1 LKARIYTLKDIE
13 KILTFIPPIF
23 IILLA
28 FVIYIVGFIILEYRQ
43 DNEIRL
49 ITQKIE
55 LENNFHLQNT
65 LKKYLQDIHTS
76 IQKNLNTKEVEL
88 KDVVHILS
96 GITKGIG
103 KYKTLHV
110 EDLKEFLLFYENTL
124 DIHITIFDKNYKIL
138 YGKKPLQNIEKLIF
152 SQTHNPKLLKITLM
166 YIASQGTKTSF
177 RWKDDIQKTI
187 QLSYFETCKNNLRIG
202 AFSSLDSLRKITK
215 QTILKT
221 ITENKDKKY
230 YLWFYDDITKQAY
243 NLKNKRKWQISKR
256 PSSTISHY
264 FKKYFFNFA
273 LEPIKQIKQEKEI
286 TAIKKNFQEKKN
298 YLFTSVLIATVLL
311 IFITTLFSSFIKKI
325 FSSYN
330 KRLEHKNRLLKLWK
344 ERFELAVIASNDG
357 LWDTDFET
365 GKTFFSKK
373 WLDMLGYKPGDI
385 TSYEEWFELIH
396 KDDRTLVHNTLSEH
410 INNQKEH
417 IICEYRLKTKY
428 NSYKWLLAR
437 GKVFLNEDKS
447 PQRLLM
453 MSMDIDEEK
462 RLEKDLK
469 DTELLV
475 SEGEIIALRVKNS
488 KNLEVLFISKS
499 IKIFGYIYEDF
510 FQRNVTLLDII
521 HPDDKDEFI
530 ASLHA
535 YMNQGFT
542 SFSKSYRIVT
552 KSSEIRWVLNRM
564 LFIKDDFGNITNL
577 YGYIYDITALKQG
590 ELELEKRVKQEVT
603 KNNEKQKLLIQQN
616 KLAAMGEM
624 IGSIAHQWRQPLNN
638 ISLILHF
645 LKDNYQNI
653 SQEEFQSHT
662 QKAKKQLE
670 YMSQTIDD
678 FRNFYK
684 PSKQKTRFSVL
695 NAIQKAL
702 SIINSQLEK
711 NMIAVKINEEDFAV
725 LGYENEF
732 KQAILNILSNAIEA
746 IKESHIKNG
755 TIDIEVQKS
764 SISISNNGGNATDEV
779 LDRMFEPYFTTKF
792 EDKGTGIGLYMTKTI
807 IESMKGSISV
817 SNLQNGIRFSITI

>member
-1 LKARIYTLKDIE
+1 MKARVYTLTDIE

-28 FVIYIVGFIILEYRQ
+28 FIVAIVGFIVLGYRQ

-65 LKKYLQDIHTS
+65 LKNYLQEIHTS
-76 IQKNLNTKEVEL
+76 IQKKLNAKEIEL
-88 KDVVHILS
+88 KEVVHILS

-103 KYKTLHV
+103 KYKTLQIK
-110 EDLKEFLLFYENTL
+110 DLKEFLLFYENTL
-124 DIHITIFDKNYKIL
+124 DIHIAIFDKNYKVL
-138 YGKKPLQNIEKLIF
+138 YGKEPLQNIEKLIF

-166 YIASQGTKTSF
+166 YIDSQGSKTSF
-177 RWKDDIQKTI
+177 RWKDDIKRTI
-187 QLSYFETCKNNLRIG
+187 QLSYFETCKQNLRIG

-215 QTILKT
+215 QTILET
-221 ITENKDKKY
+221 IAKNKNEKY
-230 YLWFYDDITKQAY
+230 YLWFYDNITKQAY
-243 NLKNKRKWQISKR
+243 NLKNKNKWQVSKK
-256 PSSTISHY
+256 PSTTISHHY
-264 FKKYFFNFA
+264 KKYFFNFA
-273 LEPIKQIKQEKEI
+273 LEPIKQLKQAEKITVIKQK
-286 TAIKKNFQEKKN
+286 FREKKN
-298 YLFTSVLIATVLL
+298 YLFTSIIITTILL

-330 KRLEHKNRLLKLWK
+330 KRLEHKNKLLNLWK

-373 WLDMLGYKPGDI
+373 WLDMLGYKSGDI

-396 KDDRTLVHNTLSEH
+396 KDDRTLVNNTLSEH
-410 INNQKEH
+410 INNQKDH
-417 IICEYRLKTKY
+417 IICEYRLKTKH

-437 GKVFLNEDKS
+437 GKVFLNKDKS
-447 PQRLLM
+447 PKRLLM

-488 KNLEVLFISKS
+488 KNLEILFISKS

-510 FQRNVTLLDII
+510 FEKNVTLLHLI
-521 HPDDKDEFI
+521 HPEDKDEFI

-542 SFSKSYRIVT
+542 SFSKSYRIIT
-552 KSSEIRWVLNRM
+552 KSSEIKWVLNRM

-577 YGYIYDITALKQG
+577 YGYIYDITALKQS
-590 ELELEKRVKQEVT
+590 ELELEKRIKQEVT
-603 KNNEKQKLLIQQN
+603 KNSEKQKLLIQQN

-638 ISLILHF
+638 VSLILHF

-653 SQEEFQSHT
+653 SKEQFQAHV

-684 PSKQKTRFSVL
+684 PSKQESHFSVL

-702 SIINSQLEK
+702 SIINSQLKTNTITVE
-711 NMIAVKINEEDFAV
+711 INEEDFTV

-746 IKESHIKNG
+746 IKESHRKNG
-755 TIDIEVQKS
+755 TINIEVQKNN
-764 SISISNNGGNATDEV
+764 ISISNNGGSATDEV
-779 LDRMFEPYFTTKF
+779 LERMFEPYFTTKF
-792 EDKGTGIGLYMTKTI
+792 EDKGTGIGLYMTKSI
-807 IESMKGSISV
+807 IESMKGNISV
-817 SNLQNGIRFSITI
+817 SNLENGIRFSITI